1 MGTFKLPLQ
10 AKEEVLSPLA
20 VHSRSLFHGTLA
32 QVFGWLIIEL
42 NWETILTEK

>member
-1 MGTFKLPLQ
+1 MGT
-10 AKEEVLSPLA
+10 ASTGLSLA
-20 VHSRSLFHGTLA
+20 VHSSSLFHGTLA